1 MMEKAFVLALLIA
14 TINVTLLT
22 MGNQYFDLGLEQK
35 DAFYWLSDS
44 MSELGGFNS
53 NNPAETGFSSPGDA
67 IQPSSPSGSLWGID
81 VLQKAAEAWNIT
93 TNFIYSG
100 YLNSARAIGVPSM
113 LMLVV
118 GVPISF
124 IQIIGLFYVFT
135 YIAGQVGGLL
145 GRIV

>member
-1 MMEKAFVLALLIA
+1 MMEKAFILALLIA

-22 MGNQYFDLGLEQK
+22 VGNEYFDLGLESK
-35 DAFYWLSDS
+35 DAFYWLKGS
-44 MSELGGFNS
+44 MADLGGINS
-53 NNPAETGFSSPGDA
+53 TNPAETGFGSPDDA

-81 VLQKAAEAWNIT
+81 VLQNAAEAWNIT

-100 YLNSARAIGVPSM
+100 YLNSAKAIGVPSM

-124 IQIIGLFYVFT
+124 IQIIGLFYIFT

-145 GRIV
+145 GRII